1 MMAIE
6 TTNATETTALAIYRA
21 TENITNTNQLNL
33 NTNLRVSN
41 LEKTLKRYDQKHNE
55 LHNKS
60 K

>member
-33 NTNLRVSN
+33 NTNLRLSN
-41 LEKTLKRYDQKHNE
+41 LEKSLK
-55 LHNKS
+55 
-60 K
+60 